1 MPEKVVVGTR
11 DPKSKVVHDFA
22 PVVSRVA
29 LGAGFVYLLGSL
41 FDLWIL
47 WFGQNAGNVQYEFV
61 ALTRTTEGFP
71 RLFVA
76 TALIYVGF
84 YIGGKAGP
92 ATYKV
97 LAGWVLVLGVV
108 ALAVLALLGLNYA
121 SISSMVTEE
130 GRDEF
135 RWSIIKSGGLSV
147 LYIVSLLPLGILGFS
162 TRKR

>member
-1 MPEKVVVGTR
+1 MAQKVVVGTR
-11 DPKSKVVHDFA
+11 DPKSKIVHDYSV
-22 PVVSRVA
+22 VVSRVT

-47 WFGQNAGNVQYEFV
+47 WFGQNPGNIQYEFV

-76 TALIYVGF
+76 TALIYLGFFVGE
-84 YIGGKAGP
+84 KAGP
-92 ATYKV
+92 VTYKV
-97 LAGWVLVLGVV
+97 LAGWLLALGFG
-108 ALAVLALLGLNYA
+108 ALAILGLLGLNYA
-121 SISSMVTEE
+121 GISANVAEE
-130 GRDEF
+130 GRDIF
-135 RWSIIKSGGLSV
+135 RWSMIKAGGLCV